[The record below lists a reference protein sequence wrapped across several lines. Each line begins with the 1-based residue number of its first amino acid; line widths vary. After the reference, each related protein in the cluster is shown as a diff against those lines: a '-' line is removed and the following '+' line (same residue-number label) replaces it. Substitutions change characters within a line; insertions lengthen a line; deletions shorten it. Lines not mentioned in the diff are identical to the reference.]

1 MPLRQGK
8 VKMTAPTKNSEST
21 MPFRPR
27 AGSTMWD
34 VARHADVSA
43 MTVSRVINGKEN
55 VSDATREKVMRSIHA
70 LGYRVNV
77 AARAARVGT
86 LRIGLL
92 YSNPSAAFLS
102 AFLVGAMAQCSRSG
116 AELLLETCD
125 DLKSQRKAID
135 RLIAHGADGVLV
147 PPPLCDS
154 PAALKRLREICM
166 PTVAVATG
174 KPAANVSAVRI
185 DDYDGAR
192 AMTKYL
198 LSLGHTDIG
207 FIKGDPEH
215 TPAQLRFQAFR
226 DAMQG
231 AGLVVPDQRIVQGMF
246 TYRSGL
252 DSARRLLAGKSRP
265 TAIFAANDDM
275 AAGAIA
281 VAHGLHLRIPE
292 DIAIAGFDDTPVA
305 TTVWPGLTTIHQPI
319 GELGRAAVELVV
331 EQAKAMRAGEAY
343 ATRHAVLP
351 YQLEVRESTV
361 SVAD

>member
-1 MPLRQGK
+1 
-8 VKMTAPTKNSEST
+8 
-21 MPFRPR
+21 
-27 AGSTMWD
+27 MWD
-34 VARHADVSA
+34 VAKHANVSA
-43 MTVSRVINGKEN
+43 MTVSRVINS
-55 VSDATREKVMRSIHA
+55 SDYVTEKTREKVMRSIHE

-86 LRIGLL
+86 LRVGLL

-102 AFLVGAMAQCSRSG
+102 AFLVGAMAQCTRSG
-116 AELLLETCD
+116 AELILESCD

-154 PAALKRLREICM
+154 PAALKRLKEIGM
-166 PTVAVATG
+166 PTVAVATA
-174 KPAANVSAVRI
+174 KPAANISAVRI

-207 FIKGDPEH
+207 FIKGDPDH

-226 DAMQG
+226 ETMQA
-231 AGLVVPDQRIVQGMF
+231 AGFVVPEHRIAQGMF

-252 DSARRLLAGKSRP
+252 EAARALLARRARP

-275 AAGAIA
+275 AAAAIA

-292 DIAIAGFDDTPVA
+292 DVAIAGFDDTPVA
-305 TTVWPGLTTIHQPI
+305 TTVWPELTTIHQPI
-319 GELGRAAVELVV
+319 GELGRAAVELIV
-331 EQAKAMRAGEAY
+331 EQVKAGRSGESL
-343 ATRHAVLP
+343 ATRHAVMP
-351 YQLEVRESTV
+351 YRLEIRESTV
-361 SVAD
+361 AVVG